1 MIFFLKNLSQ
11 QTTILVFDYK
21 DSHEK
26 KMKDEIFFPHGFIIF
41 QSVSD
46 SKFGQSKWTNK
57 RPKKSSLGIN
67 FKSIYFS
74 SITKLFFANF
84 WFIQPVKK

>member
-1 MIFFLKNLSQ
+1 MRVDNPWYETSLFIFYFQPGYGQLSSYDKDDNDFFLKNLSQ

-41 QSVSD
+41 QTVSD
-46 SKFGQSKWTNK
+46 SKFGQSK
-57 RPKKSSLGIN
+57 
-67 FKSIYFS
+67 
-74 SITKLFFANF
+74 
-84 WFIQPVKK
+84 